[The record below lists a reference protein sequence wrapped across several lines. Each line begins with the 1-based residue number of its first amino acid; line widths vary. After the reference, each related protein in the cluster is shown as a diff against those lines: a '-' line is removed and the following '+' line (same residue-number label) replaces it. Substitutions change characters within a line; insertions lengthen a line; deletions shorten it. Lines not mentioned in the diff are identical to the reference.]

1 MSFKFRIA
9 FSLACAALAA
19 LLCVNYAEPVRA
31 EAERTRDE
39 AIARYGGEV
48 VRLVVSRGPL
58 EPGDVVDQADV
69 SERDWVTDLA
79 PSDALTSLDDV
90 VGREVTV
97 PVAANAP
104 VTALAFRDVAAMADI
119 PAGHVALSIPITDKL
134 GVSRS
139 IGVGTGVIGYVVD
152 DKGSTPIAT
161 DATVLAS
168 PGETS
173 GLGTGGQLTLAI
185 RSEDVDAVLSASAA
199 GTLRIVVP
207 ADDVEGLDRLRTSAP
222 QEIAEAER

>member
-19 LLCVNYAEPVRA
+19 LLCVNYAESVRA
-31 EAERTRDE
+31 KAERTRDE

-97 PVAANAP
+97 PVA

-207 ADDVEGLDRLRTSAP
+207 ADDVEGLDSLRTSAP